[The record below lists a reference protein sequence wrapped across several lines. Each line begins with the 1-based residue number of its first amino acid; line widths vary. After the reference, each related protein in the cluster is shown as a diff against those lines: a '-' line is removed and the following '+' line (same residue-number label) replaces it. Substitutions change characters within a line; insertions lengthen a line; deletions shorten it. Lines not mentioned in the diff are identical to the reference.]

1 MLTITH
7 PELMAE
13 ATAFPAGLRALR
25 IGGVQRP
32 ILLVKGTKEM
42 LLTARVNRGFKL
54 YVVPST
60 IDESSTVGLIT
71 AFFDDGDEPLIL
83 RTPMFDEFETRFLRS
98 TLLRPELDIHLFD
111 ELGREFLGYRATISM
126 PLETRLLFEMANL
139 LPFSYAGARTMDDH
153 MQLWFGVRTPTE
165 DANTISVDFA
175 EPLFPEDIFLGDM
188 RPAHHAYHGS
198 PGHSHT
204 SLVREEPGAYQERD
218 IIALLCRVFRPDQ
231 IFHAPL
237 RVTDKEE
244 IADVMVVTD
253 SHLLL
258 IQAKDSPNTESTL
271 RQTMARKRAHSSQK
285 LKAALGQVKGAVK
298 YVRSKSPLAFFIGDD
313 RHELVVDH
321 LNIATLV
328 VLKELFNASF
338 IEYSKQI
345 LSLVH
350 DINAPCIA
358 LDYGE
363 LSMYTTHLP
372 NEDLFFEAYYRV
384 INTGIDGGQLPRL
397 RLGMIEPESDG

>member
-13 ATAFPAGLRALR
+13 AIAFPAGLRALR
-25 IGGVQRP
+25 IGGAPRP
-32 ILLVKGTKEM
+32 ILMIKGTKEV

-60 IDESSTVGLIT
+60 IDGSSTIGLIT
-71 AFFDDGDEPLIL
+71 AFFDDGDEPLVL

-98 TLLRPELDIHLFD
+98 VLLRPELDVHLFD
-111 ELGREFLGYRATISM
+111 ELGREFLGFRTTVSM
-126 PLETRLLFEMANL
+126 PLETRLRLEMANL
-139 LPFSYAGARTMDDH
+139 LPFSYAGARAMDDH
-153 MQLWFGVRTPTE
+153 MQLWFGLRTSAE

-175 EPLFPEDIFLGDM
+175 EPLFPEDIFLSDM

-198 PGHSHT
+198 SGHSHT

-218 IIALLCRVFRPDQ
+218 IVDLLCRVFRPDQ
-231 IFHAPL
+231 IFLAPL
-237 RVTDKEE
+237 RSTDKEE

-253 SHLLL
+253 SHLML

-298 YVRSKSPLAFFIGDD
+298 YVRSQSPLAFFIGDD
-313 RHELVVDH
+313 KHVRSVDH

-328 VLKELFNASF
+328 ILKELFNDSF
-338 IEYSKQI
+338 REYSEQM
-345 LSLVH
+345 LALVH
-350 DINAPCIA
+350 DINVPSIA

-363 LSMYTTHLP
+363 LNMYTAHLP

-384 INTGIDGGQLPRL
+384 INTGIEVGQLPRL
-397 RLGMIEPESDG
+397 RFGMIEPEADE

>member
-13 ATAFPAGLRALR
+13 AIDFPAGLRALR
-25 IGGVQRP
+25 IGGAPRP
-32 ILLVKGTKEM
+32 ILLIKGTKEM
-42 LLTARVNRGFKL
+42 LLTAQLNRGFKM

-60 IDESSTVGLIT
+60 VDGCATVGLAT

-83 RTPMFDEFETRFLRS
+83 RTPMFDEFESRFLRS
-98 TLLRPELDIHLFD
+98 ALLLPELDVHLFD
-111 ELGREFLGYRATISM
+111 ELGREFLGYRANVSM
-126 PLETRLLFEMANL
+126 PLETRLLFEVANL
-139 LPFSYAGARTMDDH
+139 LPFSYASARAIHDH
-153 MQLWFGVRTPTE
+153 MPLWFGLRTPTE
-165 DANTISVDFA
+165 DASAISVDFA
-175 EPLFPEDIFLGDM
+175 EPLFPEDIFISDM
-188 RPAHHAYHGS
+188 QLDHHAYHGS
-198 PGHSHT
+198 PGHSYT

-218 IIALLCRVFRPDQ
+218 IVALLCRAFRPDQ
-231 IFHAPL
+231 IFLAPL

-285 LKAALGQVKGAVK
+285 LKAALGQVKGTVK
-298 YVRSKSPLAFFIGDD
+298 YVRSQSPLAFLMGAE
-313 RHELVVDH
+313 RHELAVNH
-321 LNIATLV
+321 LDIATLV
-328 VLKELFNASF
+328 ILKELFDDSF
-338 IEYSKQI
+338 REYSKQI
-345 LSLVH
+345 LALVH
-350 DINAPCIA
+350 DIHVPCIA

-363 LSMYTTHLP
+363 LSMYTAHLP
-372 NEDLFFEAYYRV
+372 SEDLFFEAYYRV

-397 RLGMIEPESDG
+397 RLGMIEPGTDE

>member
-7 PELMAE
+7 PELIAE
-13 ATAFPAGLRALR
+13 AIDFPAGLRALR
-25 IGGVQRP
+25 IGGAPRP

-42 LLTARVNRGFKL
+42 LLTAQVNRGFKM

-60 IDESSTVGLIT
+60 VDGSATFGLIT

-98 TLLRPELDIHLFD
+98 VLLRPELDIHLFD
-111 ELGREFLGYRATISM
+111 ELGREFLSYRATVSM

-139 LPFSYAGARTMDDH
+139 LPFSYAGARAVDDH

-165 DANTISVDFA
+165 DANAISANFA
-175 EPLFPEDIFLGDM
+175 EPLFPEDIFISDM
-188 RPAHHAYHGS
+188 RPAQHAYHGN

-204 SLVREEPGAYQERD
+204 SLVRVEPGAYQERD
-218 IIALLCRVFRPDQ
+218 IVALLCRVFRLDQ
-231 IFHAPL
+231 IFLAPL
-237 RVTDKEE
+237 RVTDREE

-258 IQAKDSPNTESTL
+258 VQAKDSPNTENTL

-285 LKAALGQVKGAVK
+285 LKAALGQVRGAVK
-298 YVRSKSPLAFFIGDD
+298 YVRSQSPLGFFIGDD
-313 RHELVVDH
+313 KHELPVDH
-321 LNIATLV
+321 LNVATLV
-328 VLKELFNASF
+328 ILKELFNDSF
-338 IEYSKQI
+338 GEYSEQI

-350 DINAPCIA
+350 DLNVPCIA
-358 LDYGE
+358 LDYAE
-363 LSMYTTHLP
+363 LSMYTAHLP
-372 NEDLFFEAYYRV
+372 SEDLFFEAYYRV

-397 RLGMIEPESDG
+397 RLGMIEPEADE